1 MLARLL
7 ALILAFGV
15 WAPSPG
21 ALGATALSSVLS
33 KAPTRLNFRSYGR
46 EQGLRNLTVALLL
59 QDRQGFIWVGTDDGL
74 YRFDGSRFQL
84 FGREQGLKSTLV
96 NVLHQGPQGELW
108 VGTDSGLALLRGE
121 TFETLTQ
128 GLPEDLTVED
138 LANGPEGEIWVA
150 SRQGLYVGTAARGFR
165 LEPHWGKAKAYALC
179 ASPDGQTIW
188 VAGSKEV
195 WRWQPQGSWICL
207 DSGSKA
213 GNEGVERM
221 ALDGS
226 GRLWV
231 RTSRGL
237 YGLSVEQRFREAE
250 GVPVAESR
258 RSRLFLD
265 AQGRLW
271 CPNEKGLAYLEDGQ
285 WLQLGLADGLPVDF
299 ARSALVDHEG
309 SLWVGSHGLFR
320 SMGRNLWRSAGPKE
334 NLPIPVWNLIRD
346 AQGTLWVATQ
356 KGLARH
362 RPDKGW
368 EVLKGTEPYQ
378 FRALCQAADG
388 QIYLGG
394 EPPRLFGLNPKT
406 GVPQALADLPTARN
420 RILSL
425 LPNPDG
431 TLYVATRASGLL
443 LARRSGARWGFEPVP
458 LPGGE
463 PRERIHHLLRDRQG
477 RIWAAGEKGLA
488 CFMGGR
494 WVRFTAQHGLL
505 ATGVTYLA
513 EAPSGDVWVAY
524 LKPLGL
530 SRVRLQEAQLKVLQ
544 HLGEK
549 LGVAPLEIYLIGLDA
564 RKRLWVGSNRG
575 VDIIQ
580 DPESEAP
587 TRSHH
592 GYEDG
597 LVDEDTDA
605 MAFLAEANGDVWVG
619 TRGGLGHF
627 NGSRYN
633 GDPAPPATGILQAK
647 LGQYRLS
654 ELTGPV
660 RVPYRENTLEI
671 RFAPI
676 SYTNE
681 AALEKQV
688 KLEGLDPDWVTRDT
702 REIRYPS
709 LPPGHFRLL
718 LRTRFGQGPWGPI
731 RSLEFQILPPWWHT
745 WWFRCLAVLT
755 LAGAAYGFIRWRLQA
770 LRRHNDELASLVEA
784 RTEDLAKR
792 TEELERANQTLENL
806 SLTDP
811 LTGLRNRRFLTLT
824 IPDDVARVNRTHR
837 EVTGNMQAR
846 TLMNIDL
853 IFVMVDIDHFK
864 QVNDEYGHAAGD
876 QVIQQLAE
884 ILRHATRESDTTIR
898 WGGEEF
904 LVVAR
909 NACRNDA
916 DILVERIRTQVENHP
931 FDIGGGRSI
940 RRTCSLGYT
949 FYPFHPERPDLFS
962 WEQAID
968 FADRCLYA
976 AKRGGR
982 NAWVGIFPSLN
993 AKHESLHQV
1002 LPSEMEGLFKQGI
1015 LEVRTSHPRTVALDW
1030 SLLEPRQKS

>member
-1 MLARLL
+1 MLSRWL
-7 ALILAFGV
+7 ALVFTLGV
-15 WAPSPG
+15 MASSSG
-21 ALGATALSSVLS
+21 VLGAVGLSPVLS

-59 QDRQGFIWVGTDDGL
+59 QDRLGFLWAGTDDGL

-84 FGREQGLKSTLV
+84 FGQAQGLKSTLV
-96 NVLHQGPQGELW
+96 NVLHQGPQGEIW
-108 VGTDSGLALLRGE
+108 VGTDAGLALLKGE
-121 TFETLTQ
+121 TFETLAQ
-128 GLPEDLTVED
+128 GLPENLTVED
-138 LANGPEGEIWVA
+138 LVNGPEGEIWVA
-150 SRQGLYVGTAARGFR
+150 SRQGLYVGTADKGFR

-179 ASPDGQTIW
+179 ASKDGRTIW
-188 VAGSKEV
+188 VAGSKDV
-195 WRWQPQGSWICL
+195 WRWRSGGPWVCV
-207 DSGSKA
+207 DPGSKP
-213 GNEGVERM
+213 GQEGVDRM
-221 ALDGS
+221 VLDGA

-231 RTSRGL
+231 RTSKGL
-237 YGLSVEQRFREAE
+237 YGLTAEARFRVAE
-250 GVPVAESR
+250 GVPIAESR

-285 WLQLGLADGLPVDF
+285 WQQLGLADGLPVDF
-299 ARSALVDHEG
+299 ARAALVDHEG

-320 SMGRNLWRSAGPKE
+320 SLGRNFWRSAGPKE
-334 NLPIPVWNLIRD
+334 NLPIPVWNMIRD
-346 AQGTLWVATQ
+346 SQGTLWVATQ
-356 KGLARH
+356 KGVARH
-362 RPDKGW
+362 RPNKGW
-368 EVLKGTEPYQ
+368 EVVKGTENFQ
-378 FRALCQAADG
+378 FRALCQGADG
-388 QIYLGG
+388 LIYLGG
-394 EPPRLFGLNPKT
+394 EPPRLFVLDPKT
-406 GVPQALADLPTARN
+406 GLAKALAELPLTKN
-420 RILSL
+420 RMLSL

-431 TLYVATRASGLL
+431 TLYVATRSSGLM
-443 LARRSGARWGFEPVP
+443 LARRTGGSWRYEAVT
-458 LPGGE
+458 LPGGG
-463 PRERIHHLLRDRQG
+463 PGERIHHLLRDSQG
-477 RIWAAGEKGLA
+477 RIWAGGEHGLA
-488 CFMGGR
+488 CFLGGR
-494 WVRFTAQHGLL
+494 WVRFTAQHGLR

-513 EAPSGDVWVAY
+513 EATSGDLWVAY
-524 LKPLGL
+524 LQPLGL
-530 SRVRLQEAQLKVLQ
+530 SRVRLQGEQLAVVQ
-544 HLGEK
+544 HLGEAI
-549 LGVAPLEIYLIGLDA
+549 GVAPLEIYLIGLDA
-564 RKRLWVGSNRG
+564 QKRLWVGSNKG
-575 VDIIQ
+575 VDIIH

-605 MAFLAEANGDVWVG
+605 MAFMAEPNGEVWVG

-627 NGSRYN
+627 LGSRYS
-633 GDPAPPATGILQAK
+633 GDPAPPMTGILHAK
-647 LGQYRLS
+647 LGSHLLS
-654 ELTGPV
+654 DLSIPI

-676 SYTNE
+676 SYTSE

-702 REIRYPS
+702 RELRYPS

-718 LRTRFGQGPWGPI
+718 LRTRFGQGPWGPV
-731 RSLEFQILPPWWHT
+731 RSLEFQILPPWWST
-745 WWFRCLAVLT
+745 WWFRCLALMG
-755 LAGAAYGFIRWRLQA
+755 LGSAAYAFIRWRLHS
-770 LRRHNDELASLVEA
+770 LRRHNAALASLVEA

-792 TEELERANQTLENL
+792 TQELERANQTLENL

-837 EVTGNMQAR
+837 EVTGNLRAR
-846 TLMNIDL
+846 TLLNIDL

-884 ILRHATRESDTTIR
+884 ILRNATRESDTTIR

-909 NACRNDA
+909 NACRHDA
-916 DILVERIRTQVENHP
+916 DILVERIRTQVEHHA
-931 FDIGGGRSI
+931 FDLGGGRSL

-949 FYPFHPERPDLFS
+949 FYPFHPEQPELFS

-968 FADRCLYA
+968 LADRCLYA

-982 NAWVGIFPSLN
+982 NAWVGISPALDAN
-993 AKHESLHQV
+993 AGRLRQI
-1002 LPSEMEGLFKQGI
+1002 LPSEMEVLFREGL
-1015 LEVRTSHPRTVALDW
+1015 LEVRTSHPSPDGLDW
-1030 SLLEPRQKS
+1030 SLLDAR